1 MNPTETQTEWL
12 MNDIIK
18 LLRPHHWVKN
28 TFIFLPM
35 FFGRHLND
43 LACWQASLLAFLFFS
58 LAASAIYCLNDVAD
72 KRADAIHPVKR
83 TRPVASGRVSAST
96 ALALFATLVAAAVAG
111 SWLLLPSHQGA
122 TAVVAIYILLNIAY
136 TCRLKRVAI
145 LDVFIVAAG
154 FVLRLVMGGVVC
166 DIWLSPWIVLMVF
179 LLTLFMA
186 FAKRRDD
193 VVLSAKAEK
202 PMRKSVEGY
211 SVPFMDLTLG
221 MLGAITIVCYIIF
234 TVSPD
239 VVERFGNDYIYL
251 TVVFVLWGI
260 LRYLQLTLVN
270 NDSGNPT
277 GIILKDRS
285 IQLCILAWIAT
296 FGIIIYL

>member
-1 MNPTETQTEWL
+1 

-43 LACWQASLLAFLFFS
+43 PACWQASLLAFLFFS

-72 KRADAIHPVKR
+72 KGADAIHPVKR

-96 ALALFATLVAAAVAG
+96 ALALFASLVTAAVTG

-136 TCRLKRVAI
+136 TYRLKRVAI

-154 FVLRLVMGGVVC
+154 FVLRLVMGGIVC

-193 VVLSAKAEK
+193 VILSAKSEK
-202 PMRKSVEGY
+202 PMRKSIEGY

-270 NDSGNPT
+270 NDSGSPT
-277 GIILKDRS
+277 GIMLKDRS

-296 FGIIIYL
+296 FGMIIYL